1 MAAAKDQYENRPD
14 IQPDN
19 PVAKQAEIEIL
30 ALVQRRHPAHPLAS
44 PVWSLLSYFEPGEEV
59 ALLPEAHLLRTQIE
73 LHHTE
78 LPAYVYNLECPEPSL
93 FVVLRPDELDESTL
107 PKIHLATLSPY
118 EAQDYLD
125 SGEELVE
132 RLPLRP
138 ALEGWLRGFVDANY
152 KEEAFKKR
160 QRDKAGKADDKF
172 GKTPIF
178 IKGRDRL
185 NY

>member
-1 MAAAKDQYENRPD
+1 MAATKDQHEFLPEDQPENR
-14 IQPDN
+14 
-19 PVAKQAEIEIL
+19 VAKQAETEIL
-30 ALVQRRHPAHPLAS
+30 LLLERRQPAHPLAS
-44 PVWSLLSYFEPGEEV
+44 PVWTLLSYFEPGEEV
-59 ALLPEAHLLRTQIE
+59 ALPPEAHLLRTQIE

-78 LPAYVYNLECPEPSL
+78 LTAYVYNLECPEPSL
-93 FVVLRPDELDESTL
+93 FVVLRPDELDESAV

-138 ALEGWLRGFVDANY
+138 ALEGWLRGFVDAHY

-160 QRDKAGKADDKF
+160 QRDKAGKGDDKF

-178 IKGRDRL
+178 VKGRDRL